1 MGSEN
6 KKGKLVKFLRYEEVG
21 ENKWN
26 VFFLYKQEPFIIQN
40 VALKKRKGKET
51 QFTSDGIFHNSAR
64 NGMCKLCKESREGIC
79 AELENKGEKVMKQVL
94 TKSLLVTFT
103 LLANKE
109 QFAGLAASVTTD
121 ENLEKV
127 IKIKAVKR
135 NKKKMLTH
143 FVYLKKDYCYVEERK
158 WFYRKETIYE
168 GTLDALEKRAF
179 ELENKKVINAI
190 KKKKERL

>member
-6 KKGKLVKFLRYEEVG
+6 KKGKMVKFLRYEEIG

-51 QFTSDGIFHNSAR
+51 EFTSDGIFHNSTR
-64 NGMCKLCKESREGIC
+64 SGVCKLCKGKREGIC
-79 AELENKGEKVMKQVL
+79 TDLESKGEKVMRQVL

-121 ENLEKV
+121 ENLEKA
-127 IKIKAVKR
+127 IKIKTVKQD
-135 NKKKMLTH
+135 KKKMLTQ
-143 FVYLKKDYCYVEERK
+143 FMYLKKNYCYIEEHK
-158 WFYRKETIYE
+158 WFYKKKTIYE
-168 GTLDALEKRAF
+168 GTIDSLEKRAY
-179 ELENKKVINAI
+179 ELENKKMINAI
-190 KKKKERL
+190 KKKKERI